1 MNMFRSHKFG
11 ITLIFL
17 LLTAVLLAACTSSA
31 GANPQ
36 ATAQPTPPPD
46 TTITPS
52 TSGATGGDL
61 AAQMARLAL
70 AQSLKLSESDV
81 IIQNTE
87 AVQWPNTCLGVML
100 PDTMC
105 ALHVVDG
112 YRVTLVARENTY
124 VYHTNADG
132 SEAAPAQA
140 LSWHREGGIAGFYD
154 SLVIDMLGQATAYSC
169 QGQPFTAIGTEQL
182 KPETRQQ
189 ISQWLADFQPFSLT
203 QSENPPVDG
212 IMVNLDFQG
221 LGSTEASAA
230 EQQAMADLAAEIF
243 MQMTVKTTAVTATPA
258 PSPEEAAANTVNQF
272 LQTFANDPNGNSSFV
287 YMGDDLRAEIESG
300 NPLASILGLETT
312 YLSFGVTPIQAENG
326 TAVVEATLNEVS
338 PITRDFLLSETDGQ
352 WLIDTIVSY
361 GVPAMAIPQDHLNT
375 VQLIT
380 GFAQTLQAHDD
391 IGLEALLAPDAQ
403 LPPDVPDANTA
414 VNEVDGIST
423 TSLTLLSATPDRQ
436 IYSGTFWALPN
447 PDKPSSWDT
456 GSNTRWFALEQTPTG
471 WRISQFSE
479 TPIS

>member
-1 MNMFRSHKFG
+1 MFRSPKFA
-11 ITLIFL
+11 ITLIVA
-17 LLTAVLLAACTSSA
+17 LLTAVLLAACSSA
-31 GANPQ
+31 TTN
-36 ATAQPTPPPD
+36 TPP
-46 TTITPS
+46 TIPATLPPLNATLTPVETGA
-52 TSGATGGDL
+52 TSGDA

-70 AQSLKLSESDV
+70 AQSLKLNESDV

-87 AVQWPNTCLGVML
+87 AVQWPNACLGVTL

-112 YRVTLVARENTY
+112 YRVTLVVGEDTY

-132 SEAAPAQA
+132 SEAVPAQA
-140 LSWHREGGIAGFYD
+140 LSWHREGGVAGYCD
-154 SLVIDMLGQATAYSC
+154 SLVIDVLGQATAYSC
-169 QGQPFTAIGTEQL
+169 QGQPFTAIGTQQL

-189 ISQWLADFQPFSLT
+189 ISQWLADFQPFSLA
-203 QSENPPVDG
+203 QSDTPNDG
-212 IMVNLDFQG
+212 VMVNLDFQG
-221 LGSTEASAA
+221 LGTADASTA

-243 MQMTVKTTAVTATPA
+243 NQLAVETTAVTATPA

-272 LQTFANDPNGNSSFV
+272 LQAFANDPNGNSSFV
-287 YMGDDLRAEIESG
+287 YLSDDLRAEVESG
-300 NPLASILGLETT
+300 NPLSSILGVDTT
-312 YLSFGVTPIQAENG
+312 YQSFGVNPMQAENG

-338 PITRDFLLSETDGQ
+338 PITRDFMLSETDGQ

-361 GVPAMAIPQDHLNT
+361 GVPAMALPQDHLNT
-375 VQLIT
+375 AQLIT
-380 GFAQTLQAHDD
+380 GFAQTLQTHDD
-391 IGLEALLAPDAQ
+391 IGLEALLAPNAQ
-403 LPPDVPDANTA
+403 LPPDVPDVNTA

-423 TSLTLLSATPDRQ
+423 TSLTLLSAAPDRQ

-471 WRISQFSE
+471 WRISQVSE